1 MFRLFV
7 VIIGLLIGSVFA
19 QVAAAQNPS
28 KGKPSE
34 PTAIDVTSLVR
45 DQDDSVPVNEYLLR
59 SDGYNGLNQT
69 TYTNTGGVTSTV
81 GLSTGAWSLRLYSQ
95 TFRRIWLTLKTL
107 DGSTPV
113 APSGYYSQYVEI
125 YSACFDSGGNRVAFL
140 AIPAGTSNNRC
151 ILGLDFGDGRTK
163 YKLTMG
169 QFTTPASGWATVTCH
184 TSSDPSGV
192 PCTSWTISPNTIDAN
207 PTIANMYKF
216 GHRGLEYIGQYY
228 NTFRIDVT
236 YP

>member
-1 MFRLFV
+1 MFRVFV
-7 VIIGLLIGSVFA
+7 MIGLLIGSTFA
-19 QVAAAQNPS
+19 RVAAAQNPS

-34 PTAIDVTSLVR
+34 PTTIDVTSLVR
-45 DQDDSVPVNEYLLR
+45 DQDDSVPANEYLQR

-95 TFRRIWLTLKTL
+95 TLRRIWLTLKTL

-169 QFTTPASGWATVTCH
+169 QFATPASGWATVTCH
-184 TSSDPSGV
+184 ASSDPSGV

-207 PTIANMYKF
+207 PTVANMYKF
-216 GHRGLEYIGQYY
+216 GPRGLVYIGQYY